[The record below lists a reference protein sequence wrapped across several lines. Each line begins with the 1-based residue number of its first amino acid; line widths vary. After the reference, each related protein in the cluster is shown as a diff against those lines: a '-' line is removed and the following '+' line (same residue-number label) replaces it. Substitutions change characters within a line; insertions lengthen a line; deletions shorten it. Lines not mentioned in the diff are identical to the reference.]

1 MSVYEYLNKTAKA
14 KGACFLVLLDPDKL
28 DQKRIRQTGK
38 LIAESGADGILFG
51 TSLMMSGRIDEQVK
65 ALKQASKLPVI
76 IFPGSA
82 YQVSKHADAILF
94 MSLISGRNANLLIEE
109 QVKAAPMVARSGLE
123 AIATGYMLIESGKLT
138 SANYISNTI
147 PMPRDKPDIAV
158 AHALAAK
165 LLGMRLVYMD
175 AGSGAQQP
183 VSEQMIAAVAQHS
196 RLPVVVGG
204 GIKTPEDAALRA
216 KAGATAIVIGNV
228 LEGDINLAK
237 RFAQAIHFKTTESRK
252 H

>member
-28 DQKRIRQTGK
+28 DQKRIRRTGK

-109 QVKAAPMVARSGLE
+109 QVKAAPMVAGSGLE

>member
-1 MSVYEYLNKTAKA
+1 MRVYEYIQKTARA
-14 KGACFLVLLDPDKL
+14 RGCCFLALLDPDKL
-28 DQKRIRQTGK
+28 DSAKLAQTGR
-38 LIAESGADGILFG
+38 LIARSGADGILFG
-51 TSLMMSGRIDEQVK
+51 TSLMMSGKIDAQIK
-65 ALKQASKLPVI
+65 ALKQASKLPVV

-109 QVKAAPMVARSGLE
+109 QVKAAPMVAKSGLE

-138 SANYISNTI
+138 SANYISNTLPI
-147 PMPRDKPDIAV
+147 PRDKPDIAV

-165 LLGMRLVYMD
+165 LLGMKLIYMD

-183 VSEQMIAAVAQHS
+183 VTEQMISAVAKHS
-196 RLPVVVGG
+196 QLPVVVGG
-204 GIKTPEDAALRA
+204 GIRTPEDARA
-216 KAGATAIVIGNV
+216 RARAGATAVVIGNV
-228 LEGDINLAK
+228 LEKDINLAK
-237 RFAQAIHFKTTESRK
+237 RFAQAIHYKTTESRK

>member
-1 MSVYEYLNKTAKA
+1 MVYNYLLKTAKA

-28 DQKRIRQTGK
+28 DPAKLAQTGK
-38 LIAESGADGILFG
+38 SIAAAGADGILFG
-51 TSLMMSGRIDEQVK
+51 TSLMMSGKIDAQIK
-65 ALKQASKLPVI
+65 ALKQSSKLPVV

-123 AIATGYMLIESGKLT
+123 AIPTGYMLIESGKLT

-147 PMPRDKPDIAV
+147 PIPRDKPDIAV

-165 LLGMRLVYMD
+165 LLGMKLIYMD
-175 AGSGAQQP
+175 AGSGAASP
-183 VSEQMIAAVAQHS
+183 VTEQMISAVAKHS
-196 RLPVVVGG
+196 HLPVVVGG
-204 GIKTPEDAALRA
+204 GIRTTEDAAARA
-216 KAGATAIVIGNV
+216 KAGATAVVIGNV
-228 LEGDINLAK
+228 LEKDINLAK
-237 RFAQAIHFKTTESRK
+237 QFAQAIHYKTRQ
-252 H
+252 